1 MSKFF
6 KQIIAPSQ
14 KRIGSVNDGDQSS
27 DSENDS
33 SEQFDEDNSSEDSEI
48 GEENVKIKI
57 NFQEPDKQQKTDNS
71 IFSKL
76 LKQGTKKYQSQNQQK
91 GQQNEKG
98 QMKHMLSPDSSIS
111 QKFRNGFSQS
121 IKIDYLDEHH
131 LMNKTQKNFKSSIL
145 KLIQQKHQEDPD
157 SEIFNS
163 RFLSPSSGNKE
174 QNLSRTKTLSKK
186 EIKHMKDLDNL
197 LIGLRRSLIY
207 NEQKTLK
214 ESSKVRPISPS
225 ERYADIV
232 EYISNIKKPSVP
244 DFGFQFYENT
254 FLDELRN
261 DNESGDQRYR
271 RKDQRNQQ
279 VIEQKNKKHRRKTRK
294 MKQLLGN
301 HLMNNT
307 YDEIMKDQGYK
318 VVMEKKTSRIKFEN
332 INNRRGGVILPP
344 KNLLGVQEKSNFNTK
359 RVSFFDQAAFNRD
372 GKGCSAD
379 NQISSRGSRNK
390 SVQKY
395 QDSNQK
401 SLTQISSVLNN
412 QSRDVSQAQ
421 GQGEQGQGSQKYDI
435 NEIKRLILN
444 QAIFQ
449 QMQAQKLN
457 IEDLKSELKHIKE
470 LDKAKKR
477 DINEFKFRNQ
487 KLLNSSQVKIQ
498 TV

>member
-14 KRIGSVNDGDQSS
+14 KRIGSGNDSDQSS

-33 SEQFDEDNSSEDSEI
+33 QNEGSEQFEEDDSSEDYNFDDLS
-48 GEENVKIKI
+48 VKIKI
-57 NFQEPDKQQKTDNS
+57 NSQEPQRQNVASANS
-71 IFSKL
+71 LFSKL
-76 LKQGTKKYQSQNQQK
+76 FRQVKTTRGPRLRNLKQQVLKPLIWIQRTKFWEN
-91 GQQNEKG
+91 
-98 QMKHMLSPDSSIS
+98 
-111 QKFRNGFSQS
+111 
-121 IKIDYLDEHH
+121 IDIVQER
-131 LMNKTQKNFKSSIL
+131 NKTY
-145 KLIQQKHQEDPD
+145 E
-157 SEIFNS
+157 
-163 RFLSPSSGNKE
+163 RSGQLTYWVK
-174 QNLSRTKTLSKK
+174 KISK
-186 EIKHMKDLDNL
+186 
-197 LIGLRRSLIY
+197 
-207 NEQKTLK
+207 
-214 ESSKVRPISPS
+214 
-225 ERYADIV
+225 YADIV